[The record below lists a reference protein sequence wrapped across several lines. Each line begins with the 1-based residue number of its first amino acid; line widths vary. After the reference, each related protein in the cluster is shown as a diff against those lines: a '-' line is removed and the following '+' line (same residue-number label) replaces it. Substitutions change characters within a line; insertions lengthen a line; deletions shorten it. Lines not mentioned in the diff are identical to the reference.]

1 MTAHSW
7 ERSRPATIGG
17 FTYIEVLIVLL
28 IFGAIVSL
36 AYYRTGPALERARV
50 NRVAALLAADLQY
63 AQVVAARQRRPV
75 AVIVTPSVQA
85 YQIRD
90 AQSTTVFRE
99 RYVGPDTD
107 YGIETLTVSP
117 TTVEIYPNGATA
129 QTVTFTVG
137 LNGRLK
143 VVKFTRAGQIRVT

>member
-1 MTAHSW
+1 MTRHSW
-7 ERSRPATIGG
+7 APSRPVAGGG
-17 FTYIEVLIVLL
+17 FTYIELLVVIL
-28 IFGAIVSL
+28 IFGIIVSL

-63 AQVVAARQRRPV
+63 AQVVAARQRSPV
-75 AVIVTPSVQA
+75 AVIVTSSVQA

-90 AQSTTVFRE
+90 AKSTTVFRE
-99 RYVGPDTD
+99 RFVGPGTD

-117 TTVEIYPNGATA
+117 ATVAVYPNGATV

-137 LNGRLK
+137 LNGRTK